1 MEPFEK
7 EINTHTD
14 AEHQYG
20 KYPPTPY
27 PCSKTLAMS
36 GGAKCPLTDDITPT
50 ILHFCPAWP
59 KL

>member
-50 ILHFCPAWP
+50 ILHFCPA
-59 KL
+59 